1 MIYTKD
7 KIRYCTKF
15 SYGVSGFNV
24 SWTQKYIQVKELRQ
38 NQKIFQTQ
46 QEIWKIDTIKNKGT
60 PSPVNKVV
68 TVKEKIIPGG
78 FNKVVIIN
86 HVN

>member
-1 MIYTKD
+1 MEYLDLILAEQ
-7 KIRYCTKF
+7 I
-15 SYGVSGFNV
+15 NI
-24 SWTQKYIQVKELRQ
+24 YIQVKELRQ
-38 NQKIFQTQ
+38 NQMIFQTQ
-46 QEIWKIDTIKNKGT
+46 QEIWKIDIIKNKSI

-68 TVKEKIIPGG
+68 MLKGKIIPYG

>member
-1 MIYTKD
+1 MEYLDLILAEQ
-7 KIRYCTKF
+7 I
-15 SYGVSGFNV
+15 NI
-24 SWTQKYIQVKELRQ
+24 YIQVKELRQ
-38 NQKIFQTQ
+38 NQMIFQTQ
-46 QEIWKIDTIKNKGT
+46 QEIWKIDIIKNKGI

-68 TVKEKIIPGG
+68 MLKGKIIPYG